1 MSLIKGR
8 RYTWSEIVDATGA
21 DGSPPY
27 SLLHRDGRVVAGCFT
42 MEINPE
48 APLVVLA
55 GRGAQL
61 TELADRFCAQTGFI
75 PVCVK
80 SGMGEW
86 LSCGDFKLVRSS
98 ADPAEIA
105 SHVVEARRP
114 DIYKLLFL
122 AEVVRPRTPRATA

>member
-1 MSLIKGR
+1 MPLIKGR
-8 RYTWSEIVDATGA
+8 RYTWSEIMDETGA
-21 DGSPPY
+21 DGTPPFY
-27 SLLHRDGRVVAGCFT
+27 LPHRDGAVVAGCFT
-42 MEINPE
+42 MELNPE
-48 APLVVLA
+48 APLVVHV
-55 GRGAQL
+55 GKGPQV
-61 TELADRFCAQTGFI
+61 TELADLFCKQTGSI

-105 SHVVEARRP
+105 SHTAEARRP

-122 AEVVRPRTPRATA
+122 AEVVRPRTRAAA